1 MLTNRG
7 DRGTHTRGSCVQK
20 QQNGA
25 RLGPRIDCLFGSSCG
40 PAINTNRHHQTE
52 PQTSMSRETR
62 KRKAKLNPE
71 RGDIHDRSS
80 TPSRYHKSH
89 VYSAAVRREEHLNT
103 LVLKIH
109 TAEGL
114 FLFHSA
120 LTSSVQLD
128 CFAFSTQPRRS
139 ERVHVL
145 KCREMR
151 K

>member
-1 MLTNRG
+1 MTEVPTCMDYVCRSSRMEHVLC
-7 DRGTHTRGSCVQK
+7 RGSIASLDQAAVRPSTQT
-20 QQNGA
+20 
-25 RLGPRIDCLFGSSCG
+25 
-40 PAINTNRHHQTE
+40 AIISDHQRE

-71 RGDIHDRSS
+71 HGDIHGHSS
-80 TPSRYHKSH
+80 APSRYHKSH
-89 VYSAAVRREEHLNT
+89 VYSAAVRRGENLNT

-128 CFAFSTQPRRS
+128 CFAFSTQPRSS

-145 KCREMR
+145 KCREM
-151 K
+151 